1 MPGFVKYVDRYT
13 SDRASADNSI
23 RVQIQFVM
31 DNMESL
37 KRVDRSGWKEK
48 RANEI
53 FNTLLH
59 GGELTEYDRRDADS
73 LYESVWKGSGE
84 LSIGK
89 HIDKKRRGLRFG

>member
-1 MPGFVKYVDRYT
+1 MAGLVRKIDRYT

-37 KRVDRSGWKEK
+37 QRVDRSGWKRK

-59 GGELTEYDRRDADS
+59 GGELTEYDRRDADC
-73 LYESVWKGSGE
+73 LYEAVWKGAGE

-89 HIDKKRRGLRFG
+89 HIDKKRKGLRFG